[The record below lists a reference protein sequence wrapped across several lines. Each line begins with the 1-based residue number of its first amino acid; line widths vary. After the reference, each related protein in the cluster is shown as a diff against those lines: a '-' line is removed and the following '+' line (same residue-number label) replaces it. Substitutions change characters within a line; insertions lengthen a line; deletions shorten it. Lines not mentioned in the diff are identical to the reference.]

1 MKVVISWRN
10 APAWV
15 QSFAE
20 PGQRSHALTLEDR
33 QRAFAK
39 RIAQSRYYANT
50 SDRYSTPL
58 HHLFEMAPRF
68 EIPKA
73 SPLRPGFR
81 SPIASEAITVVGAP
95 LAGGGKVS
103 VLPADKWQRL
113 HLSKTRLL
121 AATAPVLRQ
130 VVACVEARLMALP
143 KLSDAIV
150 VLNSVE
156 HGLLHPG
163 EKEMLWKTF
172 GLPVYSQWLGLE
184 GETLAWE
191 CEAHQGLHW
200 NRQAME
206 LEYEG
211 GQFLVTSLLAKR
223 RVTRRLETGW
233 NGEIDSRPCACGETA
248 PRIRYLRN
256 LSVAPDLEALHM
268 AACA

>member
-1 MKVVISWRN
+1 M
-10 APAWV
+10 
-15 QSFAE
+15 
-20 PGQRSHALTLEDR
+20 TLEDR
-33 QRAFAK
+33 QREFAK
-39 RIAQSRYYANT
+39 RLAQSRYYSNT

-73 SPLRPGFR
+73 EPLRPGFR
-81 SPIASEAITVVGAP
+81 SPIACEAITVVGAP
-95 LAGGGKVS
+95 LAGGGKVT
-103 VLPADKWQRL
+103 VLGAEKWQRL

-156 HGLLHPG
+156 HGLLQPG
-163 EKEMLWKTF
+163 EKEMLWRTF
-172 GLPVYSQWLGLE
+172 GVPVYSQWLGLE

-211 GQFLVTSLLAKR
+211 GQFLVTSLLARR

-233 NGEIDSRPCACGETA
+233 NGEIDSRPCPCGETA
-248 PRIRYLRN
+248 PRIRYLRS

>member
-15 QSFAE
+15 HAFAE
-20 PGQRSHALTLEDR
+20 PGQRYHSITLEDR
-33 QRAFAK
+33 QDQFAK
-39 RIAQSRYYANT
+39 RLAQSRYYANT
-50 SDRYSTPL
+50 SAKHSTPL

-68 EIPKA
+68 DLPKA
-73 SPLRPGFR
+73 EPLRPGFR

-103 VLPADKWQRL
+103 VLPADKWQKL

-172 GLPVYSQWLGLE
+172 GVPVYSQWLGLE

-206 LEYEG
+206 LEHEG

-233 NGEIDSRPCACGETA
+233 NGEIDSRPCPCGETA